1 MRIGCSFGSQK
12 KFSLCPDL
20 FEKFHLLSWIKMSA
34 STAVKAIK
42 KAKKA
47 PKIVKKRTKTF
58 FRFQSDRFDRVKVCD
73 VLYTIAT
80 ISPFL

>member
-1 MRIGCSFGSQK
+1 
-12 KFSLCPDL
+12 
-20 FEKFHLLSWIKMSA
+20 MSA

-58 FRFQSDRFDRVKVCD
+58 FRFQSDRFDRVKVC
-73 VLYTIAT
+73 YI
-80 ISPFL
+80 FN